1 MDIEKIGKAI
11 TKFIDVFILKGTD
24 IDYSATVRKTSDRD
38 RFFGSDRIVIDMDVD
53 VDVPKILVSHPNY
66 DKNYANKLYN
76 LYDKIAELVPKSLGL
91 KEDIFHYYLSHTYIN
106 DNFIHYEM
114 QELVENIN
122 KILPEYGYDED
133 VEIWGNI
140 YLASDENIYIK
151 AEFGNSGQD
160 YIKENDFN
168 NIINELVYKTNDYPY
183 IRELINDS
191 DYEFFND

>member
-53 VDVPKILVSHPNY
+53 IDVPKILVSHPNY
-66 DKNYANKLYN
+66 DRDYANKLYN
-76 LYDKIAELVPKSLGL
+76 LYDKIAELVPKSIGL

>member
-1 MDIEKIGKAI
+1 
-11 TKFIDVFILKGTD
+11 LKGTD
-24 IDYSATVRKTSDRD
+24 IDYSATVRKTPDRD
-38 RFFGSDRIVIDMDVD
+38 GSDRIVIYMDVD

-66 DKNYANKLYN
+66 NREYTNKLYN

-106 DNFIHYEM
+106 DDIVHYEM
-114 QELVENIN
+114 QELVKDIN

-151 AEFGNSGQD
+151 AEFGGPSQV

-168 NIINELVYKTNDYPY
+168 IIINELVYKTNDYPY

>member
-53 VDVPKILVSHPNY
+53 IDVPKILVSHPNY
-66 DKNYANKLYN
+66 DRDYANKLYN
-76 LYDKIAELVPKSLGL
+76 LYDKIAELVPKSIGL

-133 VEIWGNI
+133 VEIIILQLTALLEPLLILLLGI
-140 YLASDENIYIK
+140 IVGFI
-151 AEFGNSGQD
+151 
-160 YIKENDFN
+160 IFN
-168 NIINELVYKTNDYPY
+168 
-183 IRELINDS
+183 
-191 DYEFFND
+191 

>member
-53 VDVPKILVSHPNY
+53 IDVPKILVSHPNY
-66 DKNYANKLYN
+66 DRDYANKLYN

>member
-1 MDIEKIGKAI
+1 MDIEKIGKVI

-53 VDVPKILVSHPNY
+53 VDVSKILVSHPNY
-66 DKNYANKLYN
+66 DRDYANKLYN
-76 LYDKIAELVPKSLGL
+76 LYDKIAELVPKSIGL

-151 AEFGNSGQD
+151 AEFGNSSD
-160 YIKENDFN
+160 DDLKENDFN

>member
-53 VDVPKILVSHPNY
+53 IDVPKILVSHPNY
-66 DKNYANKLYN
+66 DRDYANKLYN
-76 LYDKIAELVPKSLGL
+76 LYDKIAELVPKSIGL

-168 NIINELVYKTNDYPY
+168 NIINEFVYKTNDYPY

>member
-1 MDIEKIGKAI
+1 MDIEKIGKVI

-53 VDVPKILVSHPNY
+53 IDVPKILVSHPNY
-66 DKNYANKLYN
+66 DRDYANKLYN
-76 LYDKIAELVPKSLGL
+76 LYDKIAELVPKSIGL

>member
-53 VDVPKILVSHPNY
+53 IDVPKILVSHPNY
-66 DKNYANKLYN
+66 DRDYANKLYN
-76 LYDKIAELVPKSLGL
+76 LYDKIAELVPKSIGL
-91 KEDIFHYYLSHTYIN
+91 REDIFHYYLSHTYIN

>member
-24 IDYSATVRKTSDRD
+24 IDYSATVRKIPDRD
-38 RFFGSDRIVIDMDVD
+38 GSDRIVIDMDVD
-53 VDVPKILVSHPNY
+53 VDVPKILASHPNY
-66 DKNYANKLYN
+66 NRDYANKLYN
-76 LYDKIAELVPKSLGL
+76 LYDKIAELVPKSIGL

-106 DNFIHYEM
+106 DDIIHYEM
-114 QELVENIN
+114 QELVKDIN

-151 AEFGNSGQD
+151 AEFGIDGQD
-160 YIKENDFN
+160 NIKENDFN
-168 NIINELVYKTNDYPY
+168 YIINEFVYKTNDYPY

-191 DYEFFND
+191 DYEFFNY

>member
-11 TKFIDVFILKGTD
+11 TKFIDVFILKGTN

-53 VDVPKILVSHPNY
+53 IDVPKILVSHPNY
-66 DKNYANKLYN
+66 DRDYANKLYN
-76 LYDKIAELVPKSLGL
+76 LYDKIAELVPKSIGL

>member
-1 MDIEKIGKAI
+1 MDIEKIGKVI

-53 VDVPKILVSHPNY
+53 IDVSKILVSHPNY
-66 DKNYANKLYN
+66 DRDYANKLYN
-76 LYDKIAELVPKSLGL
+76 LYDKIAELVPKSIGL

>member
-53 VDVPKILVSHPNY
+53 IDVSKILVSHPNY
-66 DKNYANKLYN
+66 DRDYANKLYN
-76 LYDKIAELVPKSLGL
+76 LYDKIAELVPKSIGL

>member
-53 VDVPKILVSHPNY
+53 VDVSKILVSHPNY
-66 DKNYANKLYN
+66 DRDYANKLYN
-76 LYDKIAELVPKSLGL
+76 LYDKIAELVPKSIGL

>member
-1 MDIEKIGKAI
+1 
-11 TKFIDVFILKGTD
+11 
-24 IDYSATVRKTSDRD
+24 
-38 RFFGSDRIVIDMDVD
+38 
-53 VDVPKILVSHPNY
+53 
-66 DKNYANKLYN
+66 
-76 LYDKIAELVPKSLGL
+76 
-91 KEDIFHYYLSHTYIN
+91 
-106 DNFIHYEM
+106 M